1 MTRLAVR
8 TGAPDDLID
17 ALLTRSHGDILRA
30 PADSSSGEYDSWRQ
44 QFSRRDI
51 RRLVAAGLIGP
62 SGWAADVFASRCGF
76 DGTPDECVSWWCAEG
91 LRGLDIRATRR
102 PGGATDWANAERPA
116 DDVPELD
123 TAEVLARLVA
133 LEVVPEWWHAWIER
147 TVHAPKLDALVALAA
162 ETWLGEPMPT
172 EPTAKWWPKVRSQFA
187 RRNRGTTERETP

>member
-17 ALLTRSHGDILRA
+17 AMLTRSHGDILRA

-51 RRLVAAGLIGP
+51 RRL
-62 SGWAADVFASRCGF
+62 
-76 DGTPDECVSWWCAEG
+76 
-91 LRGLDIRATRR
+91 
-102 PGGATDWANAERPA
+102 
-116 DDVPELD
+116 
-123 TAEVLARLVA
+123 
-133 LEVVPEWWHAWIER
+133 
-147 TVHAPKLDALVALAA
+147 
-162 ETWLGEPMPT
+162 GEPMPT